1 MTPEWIASV
10 REKFHLDR
18 VDRTDRKDYWTGYA
32 DAIDDVERAMTP
44 EPLPT
49 WCRAHGALD
58 QCPEHCPIGGGY
70 FHGDVPCSHHP
81 NYGCIQADG
90 KRHGGS

>member
-1 MTPEWIASV
+1 MSDEPITITERDLVTALWGVNLDPPDAAQIAAKV
-10 REKFHLDR
+10 MHNLRNQ
-18 VDRTDRKDYWTGYA
+18 A
-32 DAIDDVERAMTP
+32 
-44 EPLPT
+44 PLPT

-70 FHGDVPCSHHP
+70 FHGDSPCSHHP